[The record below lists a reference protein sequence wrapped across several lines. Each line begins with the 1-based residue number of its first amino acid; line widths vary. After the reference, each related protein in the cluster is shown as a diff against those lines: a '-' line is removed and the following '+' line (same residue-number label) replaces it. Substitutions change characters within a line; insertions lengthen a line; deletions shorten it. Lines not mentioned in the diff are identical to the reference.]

1 MADAPRLRAA
11 RGRPLAGRRELRRHA
26 AGAEHDPGAGH
37 RRLPRRSRRRG
48 GDPRGLRQHGRAM
61 GRQPRLQRH
70 RGRAPRAQPSRR
82 GGARGSSLRR
92 AQLGRAGDAVR
103 HRRAA
108 AARGRA
114 TSRHPAAR
122 HGHEAGRAARR
133 QAGPRP
139 GGRQDGEGAGSVVE
153 DLLGAA
159 GSILQ
164 STVRN
169 ATPLVFAALGGL
181 FSERSV
187 VVHIGLEGLILI
199 AAFAGVL
206 GAHLTG
212 SALAGLLTALGAGL
226 LFALIHALMC
236 ITFEADQIISGT
248 AINLLALGGT
258 GFLMVVIFG
267 SGGTSPRV
275 NGFGSVAIPLL
286 SDIPVI
292 GAALFDHSVLVYLMY
307 ILVPVVYFVVFRT
320 TFGLRLRATGEVPE
334 AVDTAGVNVQRMRYY
349 GVALSGLL
357 AACGGVYLSMGLLT
371 AFTENMTGGRGF
383 IALAALIFGRWNP
396 IGAAGAALLFGFA
409 QAITYRV
416 SEQTIP
422 IEFIQMFPYVLT
434 IIALAGF
441 GGRAIAPAAIGKPYR
456 KE

>member
-1 MADAPRLRAA
+1 M
-11 RGRPLAGRRELRRHA
+11 
-26 AGAEHDPGAGH
+26 
-37 RRLPRRSRRRG
+37 
-48 GDPRGLRQHGRAM
+48 
-61 GRQPRLQRH
+61 
-70 RGRAPRAQPSRR
+70 
-82 GGARGSSLRR
+82 
-92 AQLGRAGDAVR
+92 
-103 HRRAA
+103 
-108 AARGRA
+108 
-114 TSRHPAAR
+114 
-122 HGHEAGRAARR
+122 
-133 QAGPRP
+133 
-139 GGRQDGEGAGSVVE
+139 E
-153 DLLGAA
+153 DLLGAT

-181 FSERSV
+181 FSERSGV
-187 VVHIGLEGLILI
+187 VNIGLEGLMLI
-199 AAFAGVL
+199 SAFAGVV
-206 GAHLTG
+206 GAYFTG
-212 SALAGLLTALGAGL
+212 SALLGLLTALAAGL

-248 AINLLALGGT
+248 AINLLALSGT

-275 NGFGSVAIPLL
+275 NGFGSVAVPLL

-292 GAALFDHSVLVYLMY
+292 GAALFDQSLLVYLMY
-307 ILVPVVYFVVFRT
+307 ILIPVVYFVIFRT

-349 GVALSGLL
+349 GVALSGIL

-371 AFTENMTGGRGF
+371 AFTENMTAGRGF

-409 QAITYRV
+409 QAITFRV
-416 SEQTIP
+416 NEQVVP
-422 IEFIQMFPYVLT
+422 IEFIDMLPYVLT

-441 GGRAIAPAAIGKPYR
+441 GGRAIAPAAIGKPYG